1 MKVSLVKLLG
11 LVALLALLVCAAV
24 GYYSWTWLHA
34 PISASPSQVVFEL
47 PRGSSITAL
56 ARELAQRG
64 VITQPQIWSLYA
76 RATRQ
81 AKGIK
86 AGEYALDT
94 GLTPE
99 QWLARL
105 VAGDVVKYRVT
116 VIEGST
122 VADML
127 KVLAAHPKIQ
137 QVQPAL
143 NADDLSKRLDLPDSQ
158 HPEGWFFPDTYVFRK
173 GATDLSILKQAH
185 RRMSTLLQQEWQ
197 ARAQSLPY
205 QNRYEALVMASIVE
219 KESGHG
225 DERQRIAG
233 VFVRRLQKGMRLQTD
248 PTVIYGMGNSYAG
261 DLRSRDLRRA
271 TPYNTYVHK
280 GLPPTPIA
288 LPGRAAIRAA
298 LHPAEGDTLYFVA
311 KGDGSHYFSSNLAEH
326 RQAVQNFQIKKRA
339 KNYQSAPKN

>member
-1 MKVSLVKLLG
+1 MKVLIVRLIG
-11 LVALLALLVCAAV
+11 GAVVLALLGCAAA
-24 GYYSWTWLHA
+24 GYYAWNWLHA
-34 PISASPSQVVFEL
+34 PISTTPSQVVFEL

-56 ARELAQRG
+56 ARQLAQRG
-64 VITQPQIWSLYA
+64 VITQPEIWSLYA

-81 AKGIK
+81 AHRIK

-94 GLTPE
+94 GLAPV

-105 VAGDVVKYRVT
+105 VAGDVVLYRVT

-137 QVQPAL
+137 RVQPEL
-143 NADDLSKRLDLPDSQ
+143 SVEDLAERLDMADSQ

-173 GATDLSILKQAH
+173 GTTDLSILKQAY
-185 RRMSTLLQQEWQ
+185 RRMSALLEQEWS
-197 ARAQSLPY
+197 ARAIELPY
-205 QNRYEALVMASIVE
+205 KTPYEALIMASIIE
-219 KESGHG
+219 TESGRG

-248 PTVIYGMGNSYAG
+248 PTVIYGMGKSYDG
-261 DLRSRDLRRA
+261 DLRSRDLHRA

-288 LPGRAAIRAA
+288 LPGRAAIYAA
-298 LHPAEGDTLYFVA
+298 LHPAEGEALYFVA

-326 RQAVQNFQIKKRA
+326 RQAVENYQIKKRA
-339 KNYQSAPKN
+339 KNYRSAPK